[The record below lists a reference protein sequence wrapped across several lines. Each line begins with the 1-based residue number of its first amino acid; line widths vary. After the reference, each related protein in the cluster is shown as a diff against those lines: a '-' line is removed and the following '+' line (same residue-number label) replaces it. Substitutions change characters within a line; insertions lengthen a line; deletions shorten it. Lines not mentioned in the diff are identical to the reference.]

1 MSDLERLEYLFF
13 QEGDKSVWL
22 HLMKEYERRDMS
34 IQMFSVCQ
42 DRKIQYQKLVENIIN
57 FQYRFIF
64 NGNGKFTNSISYIR
78 RLPNNIED
86 HFRYSQNATVSR
98 QINIYDQDFDIK
110 IKLNNLNGNLVICD
124 IYEKY
129 LHKGHNSKNN
139 KRILQSII
147 SDVRKH
153 KKALFTM
160 ESYFKDPQEISTF
173 KQRLLNRVFFHYFNG
188 DITSPHYVYKCCKK
202 QNLGRIDEFKSF
214 VSSRILHYYLG
225 NPNA

>member
-42 DRKIQYQKLVENIIN
+42 DRKIQYQKLVENITN

-64 NGNGKFTNSISYIR
+64 NGNGKFTNSLSYIR
-78 RLPNNIED
+78 KLPNNLED
-86 HFRYSQNATVSR
+86 HFRYNTTVSR
-98 QINIYDQDFDIK
+98 CINIYDQDFDIK
-110 IKLNNLNGNLVICD
+110 IKLNKLNVNLVICD

-139 KRILQSII
+139 KKIIQTVI
-147 SDVRKH
+147 SDIRKH
-153 KKALFTM
+153 KKAVFTM
-160 ESYFKDPQEISTF
+160 ESYFKDSEEISTF
-173 KQRLLNRVFFHYFNG
+173 KKHSLQNRVFFHYFNG
-188 DITSPHYVYKCCKK
+188 DITGPCYVYSCCEK
-202 QNLGRIDEFKSF
+202 QNLGRIDEFRSF